1 MNQRREAPTFWCVAL
16 IAATALGAC
25 AKSGNGSYSLVILHT
40 NDLHSYLNGH
50 DPEADYTPLT
60 INDDSTVGGMAR
72 LASLVASE
80 RMSGAMTNTP
90 VLLLDAGDFMMG
102 TPFEILG
109 LSKSVELVEMAK
121 IGYDAIDLGNH
132 EFDWTPRALAG
143 FIAAAAAGGFRVP
156 LLASNMKYSAVSP
169 DDDDLQRLE
178 LAGYIQ
184 RKTVKTLPNG
194 IKVGIFGVL
203 GQQAVMV
210 TPQVAPLT
218 FDAPKVTAKA
228 MVDELR
234 NVDKVDIVILLS
246 HSGTDASGKGED
258 AQLAQDVPGID
269 IIVSGHTHVALPQ
282 PVQVGNTLVVQTGAY
297 AANLGRLELSV
308 VPQSSPSFSV
318 KSYRLIPIDDTI
330 PGDAPTQA
338 RIDGYV
344 ANVDA
349 LLMPVGFAYKKVI
362 GETSFDLPRQT
373 PNDVPRP
380 GFAES
385 VLGNLVTDS
394 YRMIVNAVQPSDGP
408 VDLAVESSGNIRVD
422 VQKGKTGVIWF
433 ADLFR
438 VLPLGIGPTDQ
449 QPGYPLVSFFLNG
462 RDLKAGMEVTASSM
476 DPLANNDYFLQ
487 ISGGKMTYNS
497 AGQPFN
503 RVTSLVLDGNR
514 PVNFAD
520 TTTCYKVVTTYYV
533 ASLLGLVSQFTG
545 GQLSVVPK
553 TSRACNTPLTDMTC
567 TSPPSQRCG
576 LSSRIVNANPLGT
589 FQELKQWGALVTYVS
604 RFASL
609 PSSGPV
615 QYSQTEGRI
624 VRQ

>member
-1 MNQRREAPTFWCVAL
+1 MNLRREAPTFWCVAL

-25 AKSGNGSYSLVILHT
+25 AKSGNGSYTLVILHT

-234 NVDKVDIVILLS
+234 NVDKVDIVVLLS

-282 PVQVGNTLVVQTGAY
+282 PVQVGNTLIVQTGAY
-297 AANLGRLELSV
+297 AANLGRMELNLL
-308 VPQSSPSFSV
+308 PPPSPFSANFSV
-318 KSYRLIPIDDTI
+318 RSYRLIPIDDTI

-344 ANVDA
+344 SDVDA
-349 LLMPVGFAYKKVI
+349 LLMRTGFAYRRVMSQ
-362 GETSFDLPRQT
+362 TSYDL
-373 PNDVPRP
+373 PRP
-380 GFAES
+380 GFGES
-385 VLGNLVTDS
+385 TLGNLVTDS
-394 YRMIVNAVQPSDGP
+394 YRTLVNTVEPGDGP

-422 VQKGKTGVIWF
+422 VRKGKTGAIWF

-462 RDLKAGMEVTASSM
+462 RDLKAGMEVTAASM

-487 ISGGKMTYNS
+487 ISGGKLLFNGS
-497 AGQPFN
+497 GQPFN

-514 PVNFAD
+514 TVNFAD
-520 TTTCYKVVTTYYV
+520 TGTCYKVVTTYYV

-553 TSRACNTPLTDMTC
+553 TSRACNTLLTDMTC
-567 TSPPSQRCG
+567 TSPPSPRCG

-604 RFASL
+604 RFSSL
-609 PSSGPV
+609 PASGPV

>member
-1 MNQRREAPTFWCVAL
+1 MNLRREAPTFWCVAL

-25 AKSGNGSYSLVILHT
+25 AKSGNGSYTLVILHT

-282 PVQVGNTLVVQTGAY
+282 PVQVGNTLIVQTGAY
-297 AANLGRLELSV
+297 AANLGRMELNLL
-308 VPQSSPSFSV
+308 PPPSPFSANFSV
-318 KSYRLIPIDDTI
+318 RSYRLIPIDDTI

-344 ANVDA
+344 SDVDA
-349 LLMPVGFAYKKVI
+349 LLMRTGFTYRRVMSQ
-362 GETSFDLPRQT
+362 TSYDL
-373 PNDVPRP
+373 PRP
-380 GFAES
+380 GFGES
-385 VLGNLVTDS
+385 TLGNLVTDS
-394 YRMIVNAVQPSDGP
+394 YRTLVNTVEPGDGP

-422 VQKGKTGVIWF
+422 VRKGKTGAIWF

-462 RDLKAGMEVTASSM
+462 RDLKAGMEVTAASM

-487 ISGGKMTYNS
+487 ISGGKLIFNGS
-497 AGQPFN
+497 GQPFN

-514 PVNFAD
+514 TVNFAD
-520 TTTCYKVVTTYYV
+520 TGTCYKVVTTYYV

-553 TSRACNTPLTDMTC
+553 TSRACNTLLTDMTC
-567 TSPPSQRCG
+567 TSPPSPRCG

-604 RFASL
+604 RFSSL
-609 PSSGPV
+609 PASGPV

>member
-1 MNQRREAPTFWCVAL
+1 MNLRREAPTFWCVAL

-25 AKSGNGSYSLVILHT
+25 AKSGNGSYTLVILHT

-234 NVDKVDIVILLS
+234 NVDKVDIVVLLS

-282 PVQVGNTLVVQTGAY
+282 PVQVGNTLIVQTGAY
-297 AANLGRLELSV
+297 AANLGRMELNLL
-308 VPQSSPSFSV
+308 PPPSPFSANFSV
-318 KSYRLIPIDDTI
+318 RSYRLIPIDDTI

-344 ANVDA
+344 SDVDA
-349 LLMPVGFAYKKVI
+349 LLMRTGFAYRRVMSQ
-362 GETSFDLPRQT
+362 TSYDL
-373 PNDVPRP
+373 PRP
-380 GFAES
+380 GFGES
-385 VLGNLVTDS
+385 TLGNLVTDS
-394 YRMIVNAVQPSDGP
+394 YRTLVNTVEPGDGP

-422 VQKGKTGVIWF
+422 VRKGKTGAIWF

-462 RDLKAGMEVTASSM
+462 RDLKAGMEVTAASM

-487 ISGGKMTYNS
+487 ISGGKLLFNGS
-497 AGQPFN
+497 GQPFN

-514 PVNFAD
+514 TVNFAD
-520 TTTCYKVVTTYYV
+520 TGTCYKVVTTYYV

-567 TSPPSQRCG
+567 TSPPSPRCG

-615 QYSQTEGRI
+615 QYSHTEGRI